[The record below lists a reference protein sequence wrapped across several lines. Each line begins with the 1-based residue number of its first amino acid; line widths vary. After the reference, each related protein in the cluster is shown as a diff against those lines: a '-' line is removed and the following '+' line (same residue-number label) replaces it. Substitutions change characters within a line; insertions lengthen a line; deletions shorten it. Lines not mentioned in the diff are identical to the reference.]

1 MNGFTVVFS
10 MSNIKIGLITEDDT
24 DWNAVREIIHR
35 VLDSNVTIKKWTSGG
50 SVPKKKLSR
59 ELKVLFNKGCN
70 VFIVVQDLDRSPNGS
85 LKHEGTLRSELEPLF
100 SVVNNFSKHL
110 CIPIEELEAWFWS
123 DPKILKDISGKN
135 IKAHPNPDQI
145 KSPKE
150 ALEKLSIGKNGKPS
164 YGSNRNAELAKKLD
178 MVECSKY
185 CPSFSELVHA
195 G

>member
-1 MNGFTVVFS
+1 

-24 DWNAVREIIHR
+24 DWDAVRGIIHR

-50 SVPKKKLSR
+50 SVAKKKLSR

-85 LKHEGTLRSELEPLF
+85 LKDEDTLRSELEPLF
-100 SVVNNFSKHL
+100 SVVNSFSKHI

-123 DPKILKDISGKN
+123 DSKI
-135 IKAHPNPDQI
+135 IKEIGGEKCKANPNPHQI

-150 ALEKLSIGKNGKPS
+150 ALKKLSIGKNGKPS
-164 YGSNRNAELAKKLD
+164 YGTNRNAELAKKLD

-185 CPSFSELVHA
+185 CPSFRELVKFLRSL
-195 G
+195 